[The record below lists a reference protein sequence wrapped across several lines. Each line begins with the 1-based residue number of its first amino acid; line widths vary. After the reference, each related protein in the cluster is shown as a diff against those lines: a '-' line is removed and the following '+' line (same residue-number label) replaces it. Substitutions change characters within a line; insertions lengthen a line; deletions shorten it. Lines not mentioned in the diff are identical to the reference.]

1 MQVRHGEFHH
11 VREQD
16 LDRYIDEFM
25 FRYNNRHRVATKVER
40 LEYHMDV
47 EE

>member
-1 MQVRHGEFHH
+1 MQVPHGAFHH
-11 VREQD
+11 VREQH
-16 LDRYIDEFM
+16 LCYIDEFM